1 MMKKKLISAIAAG
14 TLLTTAGLYAAD
26 VQPAANSKPATPTT
40 NTKKE
45 APAEMQMP
53 KMPEIDQK
61 VWDFIPAIVAEVGN
75 QKITKDQLVRAL
87 NPQARMMVMMGQKL
101 DSKNA
106 EELAKNMTDELVK
119 ATILENMAVNAGYK
133 VTPAM
138 EDEVFNKFLD
148 NIKKQMPP
156 GQKFDFEDIIKKQG
170 LTVAEVKKQMAE
182 GEIIQNWIKEKIV
195 PEIKVSDKDVTDF
208 YNTNKDKYFKTPETV
223 TASHILIKPVQEV
236 DGKKVSEEESFT
248 LAKTQA
254 DKIYKEIEDYNAK
267 TTAANKGKSASD
279 ISSLLEKN
287 FAETAKKD
295 SQGSSAKD
303 GGSLGSFAKGQ
314 MVPAF
319 QDEAWKL
326 AESKTLPAYG
336 MVKTQFGWHIIE
348 VTALNKG
355 GAIALD
361 KQLEEQ
367 IKEQLTQQEIGK
379 KLQNIIAEQ
388 MKVQKPQIFLK

>member
-1 MMKKKLISAIAAG
+1 MRKKLISAIAAG
-14 TLLTTAGLYAAD
+14 TLLTAAGLYADA
-26 VQPAANSKPATPTT
+26 QPANNQKNPEPKPQANTVKSTEP
-40 NTKKE
+40 
-45 APAEMQMP
+45 QMP

-61 VWDFIPAIVAEVGN
+61 IWDFIPAVVAEVGN

-101 DSKNA
+101 DNKKA

-148 NIKKQMPP
+148 NIKKQMPA

-182 GEIIQNWIKEKIV
+182 GEIIQNWIKEKV
-195 PEIKVSDKDVTDF
+195 TPEIKISDKDVTDF
-208 YNTNKDKYFKTPETV
+208 YNTNKDKYFETPETV

-248 LAKTQA
+248 LAKTEA
-254 DKIYKEIEDYNAK
+254 DKIYKTIEDFNAK
-267 TTAANKGKSASD
+267 TTEANKGKPASVVT
-279 ISSLLEKN
+279 SLLEKN
-287 FAETAKKD
+287 FAELAKKD
-295 SQGSSAKD
+295 SEGPSAKD

-319 QDEAWKL
+319 QNEAWKL

-336 MVKTQFGWHIIE
+336 MVQTQFGWHIIE

-355 GAIALD
+355 GVITLD

-367 IKEQLTQQEIGK
+367 IKEQLTQQAIGQ
-379 KLQNIIAEQ
+379 KLQDIIAEQ

>member
-1 MMKKKLISAIAAG
+1 MKKKLISAIAAG
-14 TLLTTAGLYAAD
+14 TLLTTAGLYADA
-26 VQPAANSKPATPTT
+26 QPANNQKNPEPQPQANTVKSTEP
-40 NTKKE
+40 
-45 APAEMQMP
+45 QMP

-61 VWDFIPAIVAEVGN
+61 IWDFIPAVVAEVGN

-87 NPQARMMVMMGQKL
+87 NPQARMTVMMGQKL
-101 DSKNA
+101 DNKKA

-148 NIKKQMPP
+148 NIKKQMPA

-195 PEIKVSDKDVTDF
+195 PEIKISDKDVTDF
-208 YNTNKDKYFKTPETV
+208 YNTNKDKYFETPETV

-254 DKIYKEIEDYNAK
+254 DKIYKDIEDFNAK
-267 TTAANKGKSASD
+267 TTEANKGKPASVVT
-279 ISSLLEKN
+279 SLLEKN
-287 FAETAKKD
+287 FAELATKD
-295 SQGSSAKD
+295 SQGPSAKD

-319 QDEAWKL
+319 QNEAWKL

-336 MVKTQFGWHIIE
+336 MVQTQFGWHIIE

-355 GAIALD
+355 GVITLD

-367 IKEQLTQQEIGK
+367 IKEQLTQQAIGQ
-379 KLQNIIAEQ
+379 KLQDIIAEQ